1 MTSKDRALP
10 FEPLIVIEHKK
21 GWIPINFRE
30 LWAFRELLYFLAWRD
45 VKVRYKQT
53 LIGVIWA
60 VLQPLLTMLVFTVL
74 FGRIAKIPSDG
85 VPYPIFVYIGL
96 LPWQYFA
103 SVLTKSTNSMVG
115 SAQMIKKIYFPRLI
129 MPASTAFAALLD
141 LLIASIL
148 LGFLMVYYGVSVSPG
163 ALLIPLLLILTL
175 MNAIG
180 FGMWFSALNVRY
192 RDIQYALPFIV
203 QIWMF
208 ATPVIYPSS
217 IFGNRYSWMLAFNP
231 MGGVIEAFRPAIL
244 GHLPIPWMSLA
255 ISSTVGII
263 VFISGMYYF
272 RRVERYFA
280 DVI

>member
-1 MTSKDRALP
+1 
-10 FEPLIVIEHKK
+10 
-21 GWIPINFRE
+21 
-30 LWAFRELLYFLAWRD
+30 
-45 VKVRYKQT
+45 
-53 LIGVIWA
+53 
-60 VLQPLLTMLVFTVL
+60 
-74 FGRIAKIPSDG
+74 
-85 VPYPIFVYIGL
+85 
-96 LPWQYFA
+96 
-103 SVLTKSTNSMVG
+103 MVG

>member
-1 MTSKDRALP
+1 MTSKDQTLP
-10 FEPLIVIEHKK
+10 FEPLIVIEPKK

-53 LIGVIWA
+53 AIGVIWA

-74 FGRIAKIPSDG
+74 FGRIAKMPSDG

-148 LGFLMVYYGVSVSPG
+148 LGGLMVYYGVSVSRG
-163 ALLIPLLLILTL
+163 ALLIPLLLALTV

-180 FGMWFSALNVRY
+180 FGMWLSALNVRY
-192 RDIQYALPFIV
+192 RDIQHAIPFVV

-217 IFGNRYSWMLAFNP
+217 LLGDRYGRLLALNP

-244 GHLPIPWMSLA
+244 GHLPIPWVSLG
-255 ISSTVGII
+255 ISSAVGIV